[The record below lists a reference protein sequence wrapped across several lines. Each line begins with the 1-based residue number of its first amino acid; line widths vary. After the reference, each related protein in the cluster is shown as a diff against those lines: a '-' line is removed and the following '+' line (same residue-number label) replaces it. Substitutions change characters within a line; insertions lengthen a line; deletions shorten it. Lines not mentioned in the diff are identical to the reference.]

1 MESKQAPLGNLELA
15 VMKVLWDAKQALE
28 VKEVVDRLGEA
39 RAYTTVMTT
48 LSRLHKKGYLHQK
61 KEGRSFLYRPRIS
74 RDTVLRRIIT
84 PVADFLFNG
93 DIRQIV
99 PHLLGIERE
108 LNAQERERLREI
120 SEDIKDED
128 DE

>member
-1 MESKQAPLGNLELA
+1 
-15 VMKVLWDAKQALE
+15 MKVLWDAKDALE

-48 LSRLHKKGYLHQK
+48 LGRLHKKGYLHQK
-61 KEGRSFLYRPRIS
+61 KEGRSFLYSPRIS

-93 DIRQIV
+93 DIHQIV
-99 PHLLGIERE
+99 PHLLGIDRE
-108 LNAQERERLREI
+108 LNAQERQRLREI
-120 SEDIKDED
+120 SEDIKDQD

>member
-1 MESKQAPLGNLELA
+1 
-15 VMKVLWDAKQALE
+15 MKVLWDSKEALE
-28 VKEVVDRLGEA
+28 VKEVVDRLRED

-61 KEGRSFLYRPRIS
+61 KEGRSFLYSPRIS
-74 RDTVLRRIIT
+74 RDTVLRKIIT
-84 PVADFLFNG
+84 PVANFLFNG

-99 PHLLGIERE
+99 PHLLGMDRE
-108 LNAQERERLREI
+108 LSERERSELREI
-120 SEDIKDED
+120 SDDIKDEV